1 MLDGIPK
8 ALVIH
13 GRHDPTVVPRA
24 VVVCETMCALTILDA
39 MLTNMTAR
47 AENVRKFYSE
57 EATGEI

>member
-1 MLDGIPK
+1 
-8 ALVIH
+8 
-13 GRHDPTVVPRA
+13 
-24 VVVCETMCALTILDA
+24 MCALTILDA